1 MWYRGRYTKLQRP
14 GESIRVP
21 SRVRIPI
28 VDPRPSSNDPK
39 VYKAWQNKF
48 NANEENYKSVVTS
61 IRTQKSI

>member
-1 MWYRGRYTKLQRP
+1 MLLINLFGYTQKDLLIASTNCSTS
-14 GESIRVP
+14 GY
-21 SRVRIPI
+21 
-28 VDPRPSSNDPK
+28 PK